1 MLVSKTLFRALALN
15 IAFSCLFGGARA
27 SAADRPAGKR
37 VLVVYFSRVG
47 SSRSFAGVDAVASAS
62 LPKGNTIVVAGMIR
76 ERVGGE
82 GFQIVTVQPYP
93 SQYRDTTDL
102 ARKEQDAKAR
112 PRLGSHVA
120 NMKDY
125 DLIFLGYP
133 IWWGTLP
140 MPVCSFLEEYDF
152 SGKTIIPFCTNGG
165 SGLGR
170 SEKDIAA
177 LCPRARLLGGLAV
190 SASGAASARAE
201 VLAWLAGLGY

>member
-1 MLVSKTLFRALALN
+1 MSKSLSRALALS

-27 SAADRPAGKR
+27 CAADRPAGKR

-47 SSRSFAGVDAVASAS
+47 TSRSFAGVDAVSSAS
-62 LPKGNTIVVAGMIR
+62 LPKGNTIVVADMVR

-93 SQYRDTTDL
+93 SQYRETTEL
-102 ARKEQDAKAR
+102 AQREQDAAAR
-112 PRLGSHVA
+112 PRLKTHVVD
-120 NMKDY
+120 MKDY
-125 DLIFLGYP
+125 DVIFLGYP

-140 MPVCSFLEEYDF
+140 MAVCSFLEEYDF

-177 LCPRARLLGGLAV
+177 LCPKARLLGGLAV
-190 SASGAASARAE
+190 SASGAEGARAE
-201 VLAWLAGLGY
+201 VMAWLARLGY

>member
-1 MLVSKTLFRALALN
+1 MRNRHSCVALIIFLCCLLSGTTAFANDKT
-15 IAFSCLFGGARA
+15 
-27 SAADRPAGKR
+27 PAKR
-37 VLVVYFSRVG
+37 ILIVYFSRVG
-47 SSRSFAGVDAVASAS
+47 SSRSFAGLDAVASAS
-62 LPKGNTIVVAGMIR
+62 LPKGNTIVVADMIR

-93 SQYRDTTDL
+93 SQYRDTTEL
-102 ARKEQDAKAR
+102 AQKEQDAAAR
-112 PRLGSHVA
+112 PRLKTHVVD
-120 NMKDY
+120 MKDY

-133 IWWGTLP
+133 IWWGSLP
-140 MPVCSFLEEYDF
+140 MPVCTFLESYDF

-177 LCPRARLLGGLAV
+177 LCPRAKLLGGLAV
-190 SASGAASARAE
+190 SASGAEGARAE